1 MTSWYQLAQE
11 LIGFF
16 APLHAAVVVEV
27 NVDDDVAASAEMGP
41 AVGNI
46 LGQMSSSSAEKKTND
61 GRSDDVTTKT
71 MTSQHDL
78 KTLSAAM
85 ATASQVLT
93 AKMETVAELD
103 LAPILPSERVVR
115 GLSFIN

>member
-16 APLHAAVVVEV
+16 APLHATVVVEV
-27 NVDDDVAASAEMGP
+27 NIDDEMGAHAEMAS
-41 AVGNI
+41 AVGNL
-46 LGQMSSSSAEKKTND
+46 LGQMSTERK
-61 GRSDDVTTKT
+61 SDDAK
-71 MTSQHDL
+71 MMSSQHDL
-78 KTLSAAM
+78 KTLGAAM

-103 LAPILPSERVVR
+103 VAPILSSERVVR
-115 GLSFIN
+115 GSFT